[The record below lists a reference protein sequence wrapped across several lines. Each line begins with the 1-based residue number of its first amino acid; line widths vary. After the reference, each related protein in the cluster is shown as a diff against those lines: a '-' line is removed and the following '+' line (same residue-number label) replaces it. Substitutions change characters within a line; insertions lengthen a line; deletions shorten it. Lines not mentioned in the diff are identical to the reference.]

1 MDLPRFVWVPRR
13 SVSVGSADLGKE
25 IESMKQ
31 KTLAVL
37 QKEVD
42 DFNAAMPVGTM
53 VRYWKMDRVG
63 EPSGSGKT
71 RTPAQILSGH
81 TAVVWIEGCSGCI
94 SVSHVEVAK

>member
-1 MDLPRFVWVPRR
+1 MPWEPPILK
-13 SVSVGSADLGKE
+13 G
-25 IESMKQ
+25 IESMVNVASKQ
-31 KTLAVL
+31 YLAL

-42 DFNAAMPVGTM
+42 QFNAATPVGTM

-81 TAVVWIEGCSGCI
+81 TAVVWIEGCSGC
-94 SVSHVEVAK
+94 VALSHEEVAK